1 MGINQLSSL
10 RFTVYGKEV
19 TYDEEGNTQMDA
31 TDSRFDYLSSTH
43 RPWRNELHGLL
54 NPEIFRNLLLY
65 EREILFVSYHIHTNT
80 YQLYTNKNHKLRK
93 K

>member
-1 MGINQLSSL
+1 
-10 RFTVYGKEV
+10 
-19 TYDEEGNTQMDA
+19 MDA
-31 TDSRFDYLSSTH
+31 ADSRFDYLSSTYCP
-43 RPWRNELHGLL
+43 RRNELHGVL
-54 NPEIFRNLLLY
+54 NPEIIRNLLLF

>member
-1 MGINQLSSL
+1 M
-10 RFTVYGKEV
+10 V
-19 TYDEEGNTQMDA
+19 A
-31 TDSRFDYLSSTH
+31 ADSRFDYLSSADSIG
-43 RPWRNELHGLL
+43 RNKLHGLL

>member
-1 MGINQLSSL
+1 
-10 RFTVYGKEV
+10 
-19 TYDEEGNTQMDA
+19 MDA
-31 TDSRFDYLSSTH
+31 ADHCLDYLSNTDST
-43 RPWRNELHGLL
+43 RNDQLHGVL
-54 NPEIFRNLLLY
+54 NPKIIRNLLLY